1 MRKVK
6 VFIVEDEI
14 VIVRGLEES
23 LRSLGYKACG
33 FGFSGEEA
41 IGLIER
47 KKPDVVLV
55 DIHLRGDMDG
65 IELAQRITFRH
76 KVPVI
81 YITAYSDREVLERA
95 KVTDPSGYIVK
106 PVRDN
111 QLKVNIELALER
123 CRRDREKDG
132 TVERFRET
140 IEELQCELS
149 ARMLQLEDTRKEL
162 GSAMDE
168 LDSLRL
174 ELNEVNNSLLALT
187 VRTAR
192 AREELRMEVAAVL
205 RSRIMPILRKLQSNP
220 SFAPYQIE
228 LDMLSMHMSQLAP
241 NLPKHIDGAESLSMT
256 ELRIAALIKNG
267 LSSEQIAEQLY
278 LSLDTVKTH
287 RRSIR
292 RKLGLL
298 NKRTNLSTH
307 LIGRWGDSNSIIA

>member
-23 LRSLGYKACG
+23 LRSLGYRACG
-33 FGFSGEEA
+33 FAFSGEQA

-47 KKPDVVLV
+47 EKPDLVLV
-55 DIHLRGDMDG
+55 DINLRGDMDG
-65 IELAQRITFRH
+65 IELAQRITSRQ

-95 KVTDPSGYIVK
+95 KLTDPCGYIVK

-123 CRRDREKDG
+123 CRRDREKND
-132 TVERFRET
+132 TLERFRQT
-140 IEELQCELS
+140 IEELQRELTG
-149 ARMLQLEDTRKEL
+149 RMLQLENARKEL
-162 GSAMDE
+162 GAAMDE
-168 LDSLRL
+168 LDNLRL

-187 VRTAR
+187 ARTAR

-205 RSRIMPILRKLQSNP
+205 RSKIMPILRKLRSNP
-220 SFAPYQIE
+220 AFSPYQIE
-228 LDMLSMHMSQLAP
+228 LDMLSMHIYQLAP
-241 NLPKHIDGAESLSMT
+241 NLPKHSDGTESLSIT

-267 LSSEQIAEQLY
+267 LTSEQIAQQLY

-298 NKRTNLSTH
+298 NQPTNLSTH
-307 LIGRWGDSNSIIA
+307 LIRRWGNNESSVV